1 MSCCYVFVLKSCGA
15 KDRKRA
21 EEYHQK
27 KVKQEEDQQKVKL
40 LGAREVTLSTPQHS
54 LDASLT

>member
-21 EEYHQK
+21 QEYRQK
-27 KVKQEEDQQKVKL
+27 KVKQEDRQKKVKL
-40 LGAREVTLSTPQHS
+40 LGAREVTLSTLNIH
-54 LDASLT
+54 